1 MRHTLWLAGLF
12 LAVLCVVPAQAAT
25 TITYVYD
32 DLNRLQT
39 VTRGDGPTYTYTYDE
54 AGNITRW
61 DTTTNWVQ
69 QPTTLTVTTSATIIV
84 PGQSVTL
91 TATVSGNAPTG
102 TVQFKVNGVNFGP
115 PVPLVNGVATLT
127 TDQLPPGN
135 NVITAVFSGN
145 PNNAPSNATAP
156 ITVTVNS
163 SHDGDLNNDG
173 KVDLA
178 DVLLGYKILNGEIT
192 PTADQLSHG
201 DVAPLVNGTP
211 TPNGVFDLGD
221 LLVIERKALGDIVF

>member
-1 MRHTLWLAGLF
+1 MRHTSWITGLF
-12 LAVLCVVPAQAAT
+12 LAVLCVTQAQAAT
-25 TITYVYD
+25 TINYVYD
-32 DLNRLQT
+32 DLNRLRT
-39 VTRGDGPTYTYTYDE
+39 VTRGDGPTYSYTYDE

-69 QPTTLTVTTSATIIV
+69 QPTTLTVTTSATTII

-102 TVQFKVNGVNFGP
+102 KVQFLVNGVPFGD
-115 PVPLVNGVATLT
+115 PVDLINGVATLT
-127 TDQLPPGN
+127 TDHLPPGPL
-135 NVITAVFSGN
+135 VITARYLGN
-145 PNNAPSNATAP
+145 PNNAPNTGPP
-156 ITVTVNS
+156 ITVTVQS
-163 SHDGDLNNDG
+163 SHDGDINNDG

-178 DVLLGYKILNGEIT
+178 DVLLGYKIVNGEIT

-201 DVAPLVNGTP
+201 DVAPLINGTP

-221 LLVIERKALGDIVF
+221 LLVIERKALGDITF